1 MNKIIARLI
10 KKANSIEENLKNLF
24 NNSEL
29 VINNITNTING
40 QISIFD
46 AEHVTNFYFIKDDEL
61 YYDWFE
67 KYCSPNFNDKINIK
81 NNIIEDFSFNED
93 YKKLFFESE
102 IDDYEYEYKY
112 RRSDSISD
120 EDLNEREYAAETFV
134 ENINIIYDKL
144 QKFINEITAKNK

>member
-1 MNKIIARLI
+1 MKRLI
-10 KKANSIEENLKNLF
+10 KKANSIEENLKKLF

-46 AEHVTNFYFIKDDEL
+46 AEHVTNFYFIEDDEL

-120 EDLNEREYAAETFV
+120 EDLNKREYAAETFV
-134 ENINIIYDKL
+134 ENINIIYNKL
-144 QKFINEITAKNK
+144 QKFNNEITAKNK